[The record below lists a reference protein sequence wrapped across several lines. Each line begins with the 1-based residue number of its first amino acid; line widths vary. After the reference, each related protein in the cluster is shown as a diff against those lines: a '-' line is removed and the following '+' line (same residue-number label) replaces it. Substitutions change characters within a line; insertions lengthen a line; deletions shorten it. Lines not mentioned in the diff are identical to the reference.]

1 METAVRLDTANIA
14 GKIPFLR
21 RYSRALT
28 GTQAEGDDLVRAT
41 LLWLGEHPASFAGME
56 PRIALYRALH
66 EVLGA
71 EPAPPHGPEERVL
84 ADEAIVG
91 ARVRELPP
99 YERVMLLLTA
109 LEGFTPAEAAT
120 VLGLSAADAE
130 AHLEAAR
137 AGMRRQ
143 TPSRV
148 LVIEDE
154 PVIAM
159 DLIGTV
165 TASGHSVVGV
175 ARTRSEATRI
185 AERSRPDVVIADI
198 QLADAS
204 SGLDAVQDILRLGSL
219 PVVFVTSF
227 PEELLR
233 GDRVEP
239 TFVVTK
245 PFNPDTLVVSIAQA
259 LATAKASPAG

>member
-1 METAVRLDTANIA
+1 MGSATLMSMESIA
-14 GKIPFLR
+14 GAVPFLR
-21 RYSRALT
+21 RYGRALT
-28 GTQAEGDDLVRAT
+28 GTQAEGDELVRAT
-41 LLWLGEHPASFAGME
+41 LRWLGEHPDGLAGVE
-56 PRIALYRALH
+56 PRLALYRALH
-66 EVLGA
+66 LMLGA
-71 EPAPPHGPEERVL
+71 EAAAPHGPEERVL

-91 ARVRELPP
+91 ARIRDLPP
-99 YERVMLLLTA
+99 IERAILLLTV
-109 LEGFTPAEAAT
+109 LEGFSTEEAAT
-120 VLGLSAADAE
+120 ILGLSMTEAQ

-143 TPSRV
+143 SPSRV

-159 DLIGTV
+159 DLIGTI

-175 ARTRSEATRI
+175 ARTRTEALQI
-185 AERSRPDVVIADI
+185 AERTRPDVVIADI

-204 SGLDAVQDILRLGSL
+204 SGLDAVQDILRFGTL

-245 PFNPDTLVVSIAQA
+245 PFNPDTLIVSIAQA
-259 LATAKASPAG
+259 LSTADTAQAA

>member
-1 METAVRLDTANIA
+1 MGSATLMKLESLAGAV
-14 GKIPFLR
+14 PFLR
-21 RYSRALT
+21 RYGRALT

-41 LLWLGEHPASFAGME
+41 LRWLGEHPDRLAGVDS
-56 PRIALYRALH
+56 RLVLYRALH
-66 EVLGA
+66 AMLGA
-71 EPAPPHGPEERVL
+71 EVAAPHAPEERVL

-91 ARVRELPP
+91 ARIRDLPP
-99 YERVMLLLTA
+99 IERSILLLTV
-109 LEGFTPAEAAT
+109 LEGFSADEAAIILGLPAAEAQ
-120 VLGLSAADAE
+120 
-130 AHLEAAR
+130 AHLEKAR

-143 TPSRV
+143 PPSRI

-159 DLIGTV
+159 DLIGTI

-175 ARTRSEATRI
+175 ARTRTEALQI
-185 AERSRPDVVIADI
+185 AERTRPDVVIADI

-204 SGLDAVQDILRLGSL
+204 SGLDAVQDILRFGSL

-245 PFNPDTLVVSIAQA
+245 PFNPDTLIVSIAQA
-259 LATAKASPAG
+259 LSTAGSVHPA

>member
-1 METAVRLDTANIA
+1 MGSAKLMGVESIA
-14 GKIPFLR
+14 GAVPFLR
-21 RYSRALT
+21 RYGRALT
-28 GTQAEGDDLVRAT
+28 GTQAEGDELVRAT
-41 LLWLGEHPASFAGME
+41 LRWLGEHPDRLADVE
-56 PRIALYRALH
+56 PRLALYRALH
-66 EVLGA
+66 AMLGSEVA
-71 EPAPPHGPEERVL
+71 APHAPEERVL

-91 ARVRELPP
+91 ARIRDLPP
-99 YERVMLLLTA
+99 IESSILLLTV
-109 LEGFTPAEAAT
+109 LEGFSTEEAAIILDLSTAEAQ
-120 VLGLSAADAE
+120 
-130 AHLEAAR
+130 AHLDGAR
-137 AGMRRQ
+137 AGMKRQ
-143 TPSRV
+143 PPSRV

-159 DLIGTV
+159 DLIGTI

-175 ARTRSEATRI
+175 ARTRTEAIQI
-185 AERSRPDVVIADI
+185 AERTRPDVVIADI

-259 LATAKASPAG
+259 LSMARTARAA

>member
-1 METAVRLDTANIA
+1 MGTAGQLDMADIA
-14 GKIPFLR
+14 GAVPFLR
-21 RYSRALT
+21 RYGRALT
-28 GTQAEGDDLVRAT
+28 GTQAEGDDLVRSA
-41 LLWLGEHPASFAGME
+41 LRWLGEHPDRLETLDA
-56 PRIALYRALH
+56 RVALYRALH
-66 EVLGA
+66 EVLGSR
-71 EPAPPHGPEERVL
+71 PAPAHGPESRVL

-99 YERVMLLLTA
+99 FERSVLLLTV
-109 LEGFTPAEAAT
+109 LEGFTPEEAAL
-120 VLGLSAADAE
+120 VLGLSTEQAE

-137 AGMRRQ
+137 SHMKRQ
-143 TPSRV
+143 APSRV

-159 DLIGTV
+159 DVIGTI

-175 ARTRSEATRI
+175 ARTRSEATQI
-185 AERSRPDVVIADI
+185 AERTRPDVVIADI

-204 SGLDAVQDILRLGSL
+204 SGLDAVQDILRFGSL

-239 TFVVTK
+239 TYVVTK

-259 LATAKASPAG
+259 LATAGADRAA

>member
-1 METAVRLDTANIA
+1 MRTAGQLDMAGIA
-14 GKIPFLR
+14 GAVPFLR
-21 RYSRALT
+21 RYGRALT
-28 GTQAEGDDLVRAT
+28 GTQTEGDELVRSA
-41 LLWLGEHPASFAGME
+41 LRWLGEHRDRLEGLDT
-56 PRIALYRALH
+56 RVALYRALH
-66 EVLGA
+66 EVLGSA
-71 EPAPPHGPEERVL
+71 AVPAHGPEPHVL
-84 ADEAIVG
+84 ADEAIVD
-91 ARVRELPP
+91 ARVRDLPP
-99 YERVMLLLTA
+99 YERAVLLLTV
-109 LEGFTPAEAAT
+109 LEGFSNAEAAL
-120 VLGLSAADAE
+120 VLGLSTEEAE
-130 AHLEAAR
+130 AYLETAR
-137 AGMRRQ
+137 EHMKRQ
-143 TPSRV
+143 APSRV

-159 DLIGTV
+159 DLIGTI

-175 ARTRSEATRI
+175 ARTRTEATQI
-185 AERSRPDVVIADI
+185 AERIRPDVVIADI

-204 SGLDAVQDILRLGSL
+204 SGLDAVQDILRFGSL

-259 LATAKASPAG
+259 LATAGTHPVR